1 MFISVI
7 PSIKM
12 PFGHFTFDYNL
23 SQGSVHSG
31 DIIWVPFRQKF
42 IPALVS
48 KISTTSEVEEKA
60 IILPSPN
67 KILKLPEYLPDFCI
81 AAARESFVSPA
92 SMLHA
97 WLRQVPKRAG
107 SADET
112 HTPVRDVHWPK
123 DRPRFETR
131 YVINRFNDPLGII
144 TTAQAEQGS
153 GRVLILTPWQKR
165 AEYIAARLGCSAVHA
180 MTADGAA
187 WKAWTNFAQ
196 DTHSILAT
204 TKMGAW
210 LACVADVV
218 IMDEPEND
226 DHKQDELSPR
236 YDARRLIK
244 LAADFNPA
252 LRIITICTTPPLSSR
267 ASAEGSGSIQNTKPD
282 LSTPSDSAQDDI
294 NKLPDLEPEILFATF
309 NHANRSNIESITAQ
323 AMNAIQEALEQSK
336 PIRILHPVYGWRG
349 RIRCSDCD
357 WTLECPSCGTG
368 MSNSKDLAACR
379 RCNHKMPMPL
389 ECPKC
394 RGANLTKSMIGAQ
407 ALQQKF
413 DQAFP
418 GADIKVLD
426 AHEWQFKSPPLNA
439 LVVLTNLSFIGG
451 FSEDMRRKERLVI
464 GFRRLVAQSCVA
476 KSKLVVQGPEELV
489 GQAPNWL
496 TAEGLAK
503 TWEIE
508 LKERAEF
515 QFPPAR
521 QIVKLI
527 IPGKEANMPEI
538 TQQIAQICEK
548 FPGWSFRGPYPV
560 EFRPKT
566 REPREVFHLLP
577 PESLSRDELIQ
588 CLEPF
593 TAFGLID
600 LDPIAFFS

>member
-23 SQGSVHSG
+23 SQGSVHAG

-60 IILPSPN
+60 IVLPEPD

-107 SADET
+107 STDET
-112 HTPVRDVHWPK
+112 HTPIRDVHWPK

-131 YVINRFNDPLGII
+131 FVINRFNDPLGII
-144 TTAQAEQGS
+144 ATAQAEQGS

-165 AEYIAARLGCSAVHA
+165 AEYIATRLGCSAVHA

-187 WKAWTNFAQ
+187 WKAWTSFAQ
-196 DTHSILAT
+196 ETHSILAT

-210 LACVADVV
+210 LASVADVV

-244 LAADFNPA
+244 LAAEFNPA
-252 LRIITICTTPPLSSR
+252 LRIIAISTTPSL
-267 ASAEGSGSIQNTKPD
+267 ANDATG
-282 LSTPSDSAQDDI
+282 
-294 NKLPDLEPEILFATF
+294 LPDLNPEITFATF

-323 AMNAIQEALEQSK
+323 AMNAIQEALGQLK

-349 RIRCSDCD
+349 RIRCADCD

-368 MSNSKDLAACR
+368 MSNSKDQATCR
-379 RCNHKMPMPL
+379 RCNHKIPMPF

-413 DQAFP
+413 DQSFP

-439 LVVLTNLSFIGG
+439 LVVLTNVSFIGG

-476 KSKLVVQGPEELV
+476 KSKLIVQGPDELV

-496 TAEGLAK
+496 TAVGLAK
-503 TWEIE
+503 TWENE

-515 QFPPAR
+515 QFPPAH

-527 IPGKEANMPEI
+527 VPGKEANMPEI
-538 TQQIAQICEK
+538 TQQIAQICKK

-566 REPREVFHLLP
+566 REPREVFHVLP
-577 PESLSRDELIQ
+577 PESLPRDELIQ
-588 CLEPF
+588 CMEPF